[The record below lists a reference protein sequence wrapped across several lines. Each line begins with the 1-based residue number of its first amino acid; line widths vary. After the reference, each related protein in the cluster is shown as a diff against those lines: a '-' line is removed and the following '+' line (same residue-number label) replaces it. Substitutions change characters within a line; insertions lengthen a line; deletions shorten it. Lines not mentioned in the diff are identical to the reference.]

1 MPAFVDYISQ
11 GAPRVRWQEV
21 AGASPASTP
30 RREGSIRGLGAS
42 LSFRAGCR
50 CGARPVHV
58 RSEWRYFCL
67 SSTGVPGL
75 TDRAAMDPNTII
87 EALRGTMDPALREAA
102 ERQLNE
108 VRTAG

>member
-1 MPAFVDYISQ
+1 MNSSLLERKDPLLA
-11 GAPRVRWQEV
+11 
-21 AGASPASTP
+21 
-30 RREGSIRGLGAS
+30 RRLSFFQHKIRGLGAS